1 MRGPD
6 CVYKNL
12 EQAREKKFPYTLE
25 MWQDT
30 KTSTSSQNR
39 SERSRRVRRWTQNA
53 KKRDGVRGVHPC
65 RSLHSAH
72 ISVLRRQPSSRT
84 PRARLL
90 RAQEPRRALN
100 NDARGWRRRQQIVA
114 ADANRMQLDMRT
126 RACSLALDR
135 RSTSQRRRWS
145 AQTGVRL
152 RVLLAAA
159 QLFGSDTVHAWT
171 VCAVSAV
178 RSRSRLFFVVMCTC
192 RAPRGD
198 TRSLAGTRPDG
209 CGALP

>member
-1 MRGPD
+1 MRGPN

-12 EQAREKKFPYTLE
+12 EQAREKKFSLYPAFLARHE
-25 MWQDT
+25 
-30 KTSTSSQNR
+30 TSTSSQNA
-39 SERSRRVRRWTQNA
+39 RRWNPKA
-53 KKRDGVRGVHPC
+53 KSALAFAASAASVHVARSTVRT
-65 RSLHSAH
+65 SACCAG
-72 ISVLRRQPSSRT
+72 SRA
-84 PRARLL
+84 RARHARLL

-114 ADANRMQLDMRT
+114 ADANRMQLDMRA

-198 TRSLAGTRPDG
+198 TRSLAPGRMDAGPSRRVG
-209 CGALP
+209 GL